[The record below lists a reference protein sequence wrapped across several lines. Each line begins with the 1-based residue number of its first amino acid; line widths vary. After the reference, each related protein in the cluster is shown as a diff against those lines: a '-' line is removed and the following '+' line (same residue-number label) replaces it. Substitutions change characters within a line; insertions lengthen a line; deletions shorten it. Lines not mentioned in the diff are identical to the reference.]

1 LRAIAAV
8 GAMMPM
14 ESAIASKKESSRR
27 SLPSCFSTGHLHL
40 RIVQKERLLSY
51 KCLQSET
58 ITVVSLRMM
67 CNLPLFLREYLA
79 NRLCK
84 QVYGIVR
91 NVVKEIRKAEDDD
104 GCVLTVLG
112 WSRAWHP

>member
-1 LRAIAAV
+1 MNEKLASPTATVARRKARGTELPVMPAASEPLRAIAAV

-67 CNLPLFLREYLA
+67 CNLPLFLREY
-79 NRLCK
+79 
-84 QVYGIVR
+84 
-91 NVVKEIRKAEDDD
+91 
-104 GCVLTVLG
+104 
-112 WSRAWHP
+112 